1 MPNGENKYRSNAVTK
16 MVTYFHYR
24 IGNSTMIVI
33 SIKRIESFIASHKR
47 GQEAA
52 GALRAWHKEVKAAT
66 WENPGELK
74 DQYPKARPVGK
85 GNGVTIF
92 NIKGNHFRL
101 VVKINYQA
109 GVIKIEFIGTHKEYD
124 KIDTTTI

>member
-1 MPNGENKYRSNAVTK
+1 MK
-16 MVTYFHYR
+16 
-24 IGNSTMIVI
+24 VI
-33 SIKRIESFIASHKR
+33 SIERIERFIAEHKR

-52 GALRAWHKEVKAAT
+52 GALRAWYREAT
-66 WENPGELK
+66 EAIWQSPSELK
-74 DQYPKARPVGK
+74 DQYPKARPIGK

-101 VVKINYQA
+101 VVRINYQA

-124 KIDTTTI
+124 NIDVGTVTWKS

>member
-1 MPNGENKYRSNAVTK
+1 
-16 MVTYFHYR
+16 MVILNNYQ
-24 IGNSTMIVI
+24 IGNTAMIVI
-33 SIKRIESFIASHKR
+33 SIARIESFIAEHKR

-52 GALRAWHKEVKAAT
+52 GALRAWHKEAEAAT
-66 WENPGELK
+66 WKNPSELK

-124 KIDTTTI
+124 NIDVGTATWKS

>member
-1 MPNGENKYRSNAVTK
+1 
-16 MVTYFHYR
+16 MVIFDHYQM
-24 IGNSTMIVI
+24 GNMLMIVI
-33 SIKRIESFIASHKR
+33 SIERIESFIANHKR

-52 GALRAWHKEVKAAT
+52 GALRAWHKEAKAAK
-66 WENPGELK
+66 WKNPSELK

-109 GVIKIEFIGTHKEYD
+109 GVIKIEFIRTHKEYD
-124 KIDTTTI
+124 NIDVGTVTWKS